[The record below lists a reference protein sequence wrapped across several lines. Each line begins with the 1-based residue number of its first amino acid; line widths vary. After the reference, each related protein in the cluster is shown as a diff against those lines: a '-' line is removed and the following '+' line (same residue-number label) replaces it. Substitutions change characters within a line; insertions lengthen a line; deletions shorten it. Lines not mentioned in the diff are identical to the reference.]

1 MNSTSKSKLQSKVGC
16 ALSGSQT
23 GAAAT
28 ITTGIDRGLDSVKST
43 AAAVAAN
50 NLAEPAS
57 SGESPD
63 LLSSSDALGHAFL
76 FSSRSGANVISD
88 GVRPLATTSLHH
100 TGVARPRSWEPEH
113 PAVSPR
119 DLQANRESPIF
130 YLHSQGAHIGF
141 PSSHLPLPVG
151 PSERSRRSPL
161 GIVATPDSYLTLP
174 TAFQLG
180 DAASPSSTSTAGMEV
195 QSQSARSRGPSHACL
210 PAGAGLLQTRYS
222 HLNHVSESLASASA
236 YTNLGHPL
244 RDLGPTVTAT
254 AAAAATTA
262 AASHIHSDA
271 GPSVSPNLLAPQLGP
286 STAPIPSMYWLLFDM
301 DCDSIDRTRDGDM
314 SSLSPPKLPSGDDTN
329 ATASA
334 LLPQAGSVTPTPI
347 SFIAKWEDMLAL
359 ERRIRSSSS
368 PHDNNKNAAA
378 NLTPQ
383 SSKHVPE
390 AQTQHTQT
398 QTQTQTQRHTQ
409 DQAVEI
415 NRTNR
420 DSRELLMYP

>member
-1 MNSTSKSKLQSKVGC
+1 MNSTSKSKLKSKVGC
-16 ALSGSQT
+16 TLSGSQT

-28 ITTGIDRGLDSVKST
+28 ITTGIDRGLDSVRST
-43 AAAVAAN
+43 AAVAAN

-57 SGESPD
+57 SSESPD
-63 LLSSSDALGHAFL
+63 LLSSSDSLGHAFL
-76 FSSRSGANVISD
+76 FSSRSGGNVISD
-88 GVRPLATTSLHH
+88 GIRPHVTTSLHH
-100 TGVARPRSWEPEH
+100 TGTARPRSWGPEH
-113 PAVSPR
+113 PVVSPR
-119 DLQANRESPIF
+119 DLQASRQSPIF
-130 YLHSQGAHIGF
+130 YLHSQDAHIGI
-141 PSSHLPLPVG
+141 PSSHLPLSVG

-161 GIVATPDSYLTLP
+161 GIVVTPDSYLALP

-180 DAASPSSTSTAGMEV
+180 DAASPSSTCTAGMEV
-195 QSQSARSRGPSHACL
+195 QSQSVKSRGPSHACL

-222 HLNHVSESLASASA
+222 HLNHASESLALDSA
-236 YTNLGHPL
+236 YTNLGRPL

-254 AAAAATTA
+254 AAATA

-271 GPSVSPNLLAPQLGP
+271 GPSVSPNLLASPLGP

-329 ATASA
+329 ASE

-359 ERRIRSSSS
+359 EHRIRSSSS
-368 PHDNNKNAAA
+368 PQGNNKNAAA
-378 NLTPQ
+378 NLSPHT
-383 SSKHVPE
+383 SKHIPE
-390 AQTQHTQT
+390 AQTQQT
-398 QTQTQTQRHTQ
+398 QQTHTHTRSHTQ

-420 DSRELLMYP
+420 DNRELLVYP